1 MNKRLVLY
9 VLGMILV
16 VLAALL
22 AAPLLVAA
30 IYREADCGRAFLVA
44 IGISLLLGVPM
55 LLQRPRDRALYARE
69 GYVAVALSWVLMSLV
84 GAVPFTLSG
93 AVPNYLDAVFETV
106 SGFTTTGSSI
116 LLEVESL
123 PRSLLFWRS
132 FTHLL
137 GGMGVLVFMMALVPL
152 AGGDSIFLLRAESP
166 GPSVSKIVPKMRTTA
181 AILYGIYL
189 GMALL
194 EFVLLLLGGMPVFE
208 SLCHTFGTAG
218 TGGFGIRNDSIAGYS
233 TYLQGVI
240 SVFML
245 LFGVNFNFY
254 VFLLLRRVRM
264 ALHQSEVWVYF
275 GIVAASVLLIT
286 INIHRGFSSVFQ
298 AFHHALFSVSSVI
311 TTTGYATVDFN
322 QWPELSRMILVL
334 LMIVGACAG
343 STGGGMKVS
352 RIMMLCRACRS
363 EVSRLLHPRQVKVMT
378 MDGKRVP
385 ENTVRGVHAFSVAYV
400 LILVGSVLLV
410 SLDNFDFT
418 TTLTAVLA
426 TLNNIGPGLSMV
438 GPAGNFAA
446 FSPLSKLVM
455 TMDMLFGR
463 LEIFPLLILMLPG
476 TWRRGN

>member
-1 MNKRLVLY
+1 
-9 VLGMILV
+9 
-16 VLAALL
+16 
-22 AAPLLVAA
+22 
-30 IYREADCGRAFLVA
+30 
-44 IGISLLLGVPM
+44 
-55 LLQRPRDRALYARE
+55 
-69 GYVAVALSWVLMSLV
+69 
-84 GAVPFTLSG
+84 
-93 AVPNYLDAVFETV
+93 
-106 SGFTTTGSSI
+106 
-116 LLEVESL
+116 
-123 PRSLLFWRS
+123 
-132 FTHLL
+132 
-137 GGMGVLVFMMALVPL
+137 
-152 AGGDSIFLLRAESP
+152 
-166 GPSVSKIVPKMRTTA
+166 MRTTA

-208 SLCHTFGTAG
+208 SLSHTFGTAG

-426 TLNNIGPGLSMV
+426 TLNNIGPGLGMV

-455 TMDMLFGR
+455 TLDMLFGR